1 MDPNPRP
8 AQRQIVVN
16 AAPQKCFDSLTDF
29 ATYPDW
35 QEPVITCVVH
45 TLDRRGRGR
54 RVSFEMDAKLQ
65 SISYTLEYSYEE
77 PHLVAWQ
84 LVEGDLD
91 EVVGEFVLE
100 DRGDGTTLATHV
112 LRLVAG
118 RSVPSRVA
126 SMLGEAMTRRSVED
140 LKARAERAP

>member
-1 MDPNPRP
+1 MDSSPRP
-8 AQRQIVVN
+8 TQRQIVVN
-16 AAPQKCFDSLTDF
+16 ASPQQCFDSLTDF

-35 QEPVITCVVH
+35 QEQVIACVVH
-45 TLDRRGRGR
+45 TLDGSGRGR
-54 RVSFEMDAKLQ
+54 RVSFEVDAKLQ
-65 SISYTLEYSYEE
+65 SISYTLDYSYEE

-100 DRGDGTTLATHV
+100 DRGDGTTLATQV
-112 LRLVAG
+112 LRLVPG

-126 SMLGEAMTRRSVED
+126 SMLAEAMTQRSLED
-140 LKARAERAP
+140 LKARVERGA